1 MSWRIPNHYGGF
13 SNADD
18 DKAFAKKGTRCKN
31 PSEDRVKS
39 KPQLEGSLWQTEGS
53 LWQRWFWEEVPP
65 YRRNSVEER
74 TQKWS
79 DWDVYAQPFVPSYH

>member
-1 MSWRIPNHYGGF
+1 MSWRIPNHYLVP

-18 DKAFAKKGTRCKN
+18 DKAFAKKGTRDKN

-39 KPQLEGSLWQTEGS
+39 KPQ
-53 LWQRWFWEEVPP
+53 RWFWEPIIDVW
-65 YRRNSVEER
+65 NSIPSYPGTYSTGCVEER

-79 DWDVYAQPFVPSYH
+79 DWDVYAEPFVPSYH

>member
-1 MSWRIPNHYGGF
+1 MSWRIPNHYGVF

-18 DKAFAKKGTRCKN
+18 DKAFAKKGTRDKN

-39 KPQLEGSLWQTEGS
+39 RPQ
-53 LWQRWFWEEVPP
+53 QRWFWESIWEEMSP
-65 YRRNSVEER
+65 YRRDCVEER

-79 DWDVYAQPFVPSYH
+79 DWDVYAEPFVPSYY